1 MRTLKLLLIAGALI
15 IAAGFA
21 FIGYEVYKRSND
33 PAYPRTFG
41 ERFKTKRTE
50 PGAATPTDL
59 SPPATAPGPTEA
71 PATVPSVAT
80 PLILP
85 AGTEL
90 LPGLANIGGQIAL
103 QVRQPDG
110 RVQVLL
116 VDPRNGTSHL
126 LVTTTPA
133 SP

>member
-1 MRTLKLLLIAGALI
+1 VRTLKLLLIAGALI

-21 FIGYEVYKRSND
+21 FIGYEVYKRSTD
-33 PAYPRTFG
+33 PTYPRTFG
-41 ERFKTKRTE
+41 ERFSSKRTE
-50 PGAATPTDL
+50 PGAATPTDR
-59 SPPATAPGPTEA
+59 SPPATAPAA
-71 PATVPSVAT
+71 PETRATVPSVAT

-116 VDPRNGTSHL
+116 VDPRDGTPHL
-126 LVTTTPA
+126 LVTTTPTG
-133 SP
+133 P

>member
-1 MRTLKLLLIAGALI
+1 VRTLKLLLIAGALI

-21 FIGYEVYKRSND
+21 FIGYEVYKRSTNPD
-33 PAYPRTFG
+33 HPRKFS
-41 ERFKTKRTE
+41 ERFGTKQTVPDATPSTDQPPQATE
-50 PGAATPTDL
+50 P
-59 SPPATAPGPTEA
+59 
-71 PATVPSVAT
+71 VAT
-80 PLILP
+80 NTLALP
-85 AGTEL
+85 VGAEL
-90 LPGLANIGGQIAL
+90 LPGLASVGGRIAL

-116 VDPRNGTSHL
+116 VDPRDGTSHL

>member
-1 MRTLKLLLIAGALI
+1 MRTLKLLLILGALV

-21 FIGYEVYKRSND
+21 FLGYEVYKRSTD
-33 PAYPRTFG
+33 PDHPRKFS
-41 ERFKTKRTE
+41 ERFGTKQPAPDATSPNPNPAAPPTKAGE
-50 PGAATPTDL
+50 PVAV
-59 SPPATAPGPTEA
+59 GPLT
-71 PATVPSVAT
+71 AT
-80 PLILP
+80 PLALP
-85 AGTEL
+85 AGAEL
-90 LPGLANIGGQIAL
+90 LPGLASIGGRIAL

-116 VDPRNGTSHL
+116 VDPRDGTSHL

>member
-1 MRTLKLLLIAGALI
+1 LI

-21 FIGYEVYKRSND
+21 FIGYEVYKRSTD
-33 PAYPRTFG
+33 PDHPRKFS
-41 ERFKTKRTE
+41 ERFGTRQTEPDAITRTDQPPQAAE
-50 PGAATPTDL
+50 PGATNTLA
-59 SPPATAPGPTEA
+59 
-71 PATVPSVAT
+71 
-80 PLILP
+80 LP
-85 AGTEL
+85 AGAEL
-90 LPGLANIGGQIAL
+90 LPGVANISGRIAL

-116 VDPRNGTSHL
+116 VDPRDGTSHL